1 MTDYDFRQLN
11 DKEFEILCADLL
23 GEVQCRR
30 FERFK
35 AGKDAGVD
43 GRYFTDQGKEVV
55 LQCKHWSNT
64 PLAQL
69 IRTLSNI
76 EKPKLD
82 KLKPQRY
89 LLTVSN
95 PLSRA
100 DKKVSISVEKY
111 PPNSVE

>member
-1 MTDYDFRQLN
+1 MSDYDFKPLN

-23 GEVQCRR
+23 GEVEGRR

-43 GRYFTDQGKEVV
+43 GRFFTDEGKEVI

-64 PLAQL
+64 PLTQL
-69 IRTLSNI
+69 IRELSNS

-82 KLKPQRY
+82 KLKPSRY
-89 LLTVSN
+89 LLAVSN
-95 PLSRA
+95 PLSRTN
-100 DKKVSISVEKY
+100 KK
-111 PPNSVE
+111 